1 MKLTRRRAREVALQ
15 ALFQIDVGG
24 AEEAEAVEQTIQ
36 LLELQDADCSFVK
49 EIVGGVRGHLARLD
63 GVIAR
68 QSKDWR
74 LERIAN
80 VDRNILRMALYE
92 ILYRDDVPD
101 NVAVNEAIELA
112 KTFGSEESGR
122 FVNGIL
128 GKVIEKPELFRPDE
142 GCPS

>member
-1 MKLTRRRAREVALQ
+1 MRLTRRRAREVALQ

-24 AEEAEAVEQTIQ
+24 AEEAEAIERTIQ
-36 LLELQDADCSFVK
+36 MLELEAADCSFVK
-49 EIVGGVRGHLARLD
+49 EIVSGVRGHLAHLD

-128 GKVIEKPELFRPDE
+128 GKVVENPELFGPSD
-142 GCPS
+142 GCSS